1 VPRRLV
7 RPSVLAGAAILLL
20 LVVCALGA
28 QWIAPH
34 DPHAIR
40 TPLRFLPPAWQEGGQ
55 APYPLGTDQLGRDL
69 LSRLVYGA
77 RTSLVIAAA
86 AVALSA
92 TAGVL
97 LGLAAG
103 YFRGPMD
110 ALVMRLADVQ
120 LAFPFILLALA
131 ILAVSGEK
139 TALRIIVVLAVADW
153 VVHARVIR
161 GRVLVERE
169 REYVRA
175 ARALGA
181 SHARVMLLYVLPVIL
196 PTAIVI
202 AALEL
207 AVLMLVE
214 SILAFL
220 GLGID
225 PPGVSWGTILADG
238 RVNVAIAWWMLA
250 FPGAAIF
257 LAVLGVNLLAD
268 GLADVLDPRLKLTGR
283 YTRWRRSWLRRR
295 SVPTATPVRDLTP
308 PPEGSGGEPQGR
320 AAVGQEGTLLAVRGL
335 RVEFPTDDGVVTAVR
350 DVSFALAP
358 RGRLGIVGESGS
370 GKTVTALSVIGLLDA
385 PGRVTAGSIR
395 FKGRELVGLP
405 ERQLNRVRGGEVAM
419 IFQDPGTSLNPTLK
433 IGYQVAE
440 AVTLHRQGVGR
451 EAAREQAV
459 EALRLVSIRDPRRV
473 ADAYPFQISGG
484 MQQRTMIA
492 MALSCSPDLLIADEP
507 TTALDVTTQDQILRE
522 LDALVDRLGTGVI
535 LISHDL
541 SVVAEFT
548 DHTVVMYAGT
558 VCETGPT
565 GALVRDPKH
574 PYTQALLA
582 AAEELDVTERG
593 RLGIIPGD
601 PPDPRERPP
610 GCPFAPRCPQ
620 AMEVCRVQEP
630 APLRL
635 ADDVTVACHLYRE
648 ETVGRPAAR

>member
-1 VPRRLV
+1 VPRRLA

-20 LVVCALGA
+20 LVACAVA
-28 QWIAPH
+28 APWVAPH

-55 APYPLGTDQLGRDL
+55 AAYPLGTDQLGRDL

-77 RTSLVIAAA
+77 RTSLLIATA

-103 YFRGPMD
+103 YFRGPLD
-110 ALVMRLADVQ
+110 TLVMRLADVQ

-139 TALRIIVVLAVADW
+139 TALRIVIVLAVADW
-153 VVHARVIR
+153 VIHARVIR

-181 SHARVMLLYVLPVIL
+181 SHPRVMLLYILPVIL

-202 AALEL
+202 ATLEL

-225 PPGVSWGTILADG
+225 PPGISWGTILADG

-250 FPGAAIF
+250 FPGAAVF

-283 YTRWRRSWLRRR
+283 YTRWRRAWRRR
-295 SVPTATPVRDLTP
+295 RPAPPAPHGRDP
-308 PPEGSGGEPQGR
+308 SAG
-320 AAVGQEGTLLAVRGL
+320 ALLEVRGL

-358 RGRLGIVGESGS
+358 GGRLGIVGESGS
-370 GKTVTALSVIGLLDA
+370 GKSVTALSVIGLLDA
-385 PGRVTAGSIR
+385 PGQVTAGSIR
-395 FKGRELVGLP
+395 FKGRELLGLP
-405 ERQLNRVRGGEVAM
+405 ERQLNRVRGGEIAM
-419 IFQDPGTSLNPTLK
+419 IFQDPATSLNPTLK
-433 IGYQVAE
+433 VGYQVAE
-440 AVTLHRQGVGR
+440 AVTLHRPGVDHR
-451 EAAREQAV
+451 AAREQAV
-459 EALRLVSIRDPRRV
+459 EVLRLVGIRDPQRV

-484 MQQRTMIA
+484 MQQRAMIA

-522 LDALVDRLGTGVI
+522 LDALVERLGTGVI

-565 GALVRDPKH
+565 GALVRDPRH

-582 AAEELDVTERG
+582 AVDELDVTERG
-593 RLGIIPGD
+593 RLGVIPGD

-620 AMEVCRVQEP
+620 AMEVCQVEEP
-630 APLRL
+630 APRRL
-635 ADDVTVACHLYRE
+635 AGDEIVACHLYRE
-648 ETVGRPAAR
+648 ETVGRPVAH

>member
-1 VPRRLV
+1 VARRLA

-20 LVVCALGA
+20 LVACALGA
-28 QWIAPH
+28 PWIAPH

-55 APYPLGTDQLGRDL
+55 AAYPLGTDQLGRDI

-77 RTSLVIAAA
+77 RTSLLIATA

-103 YFRGPMD
+103 YFRGPVD
-110 ALVMRLADVQ
+110 TLVMRLADVQ

-139 TALRIIVVLAVADW
+139 TALRIVIVLAVADW
-153 VVHARVIR
+153 VIHARVIR

-181 SHARVMLLYVLPVIL
+181 SHPRVMFLYILPVL
-196 PTAIVI
+196 VPTAIVI
-202 AALEL
+202 ATLEL

-250 FPGAAIF
+250 FPGAAVF

-283 YTRWRRSWLRRR
+283 YTRWRRAWRRR
-295 SVPTATPVRDLTP
+295 PVPPTPPVRDLS
-308 PPEGSGGEPQGR
+308 EG
-320 AAVGQEGTLLAVRGL
+320 ALLEVRGL

-350 DVSFALAP
+350 DVSFQLAP
-358 RGRLGIVGESGS
+358 GGRLGIVGESGS
-370 GKTVTALSVIGLLDA
+370 GKSVTALSVIGLLDA

-405 ERQLNRVRGGEVAM
+405 ERQLNRVRGGEIAM

-440 AVTLHRQGVGR
+440 AVTLHRPGVGR
-451 EAAREQAV
+451 QAAREQAV

-484 MQQRTMIA
+484 MQQRAMIA

-522 LDALVDRLGTGVI
+522 LDALVERLGTGVI

-565 GALVRDPKH
+565 EALVRDPRH

-582 AAEELDVTERG
+582 AVEELDVTERG
-593 RLGIIPGD
+593 RLGVIPGD
-601 PPDPRERPP
+601 PPDPRQRPP
-610 GCPFAPRCPQ
+610 GCPFAPRCPH
-620 AMEVCRVQEP
+620 AMEVCRVEEP
-630 APLRL
+630 ASRRL
-635 ADDVTVACHLYRE
+635 AGDVTVACHLYRE

>member
-1 VPRRLV
+1 VPRRLA

-20 LVVCALGA
+20 LVACAVGA
-28 QWIAPH
+28 RWIAPH

-40 TPLRFLPPAWQEGGQ
+40 TPLRFLPPVWQEGGQ
-55 APYPLGTDQLGRDL
+55 APYPLGTDQLGRDI
-69 LSRLVYGA
+69 LSRLIYGA
-77 RTSLVIAAA
+77 RTSLLIATA

-103 YFRGPMD
+103 YFRGPVD
-110 ALVMRLADVQ
+110 TLVMRLADVQ

-153 VVHARVIR
+153 VIHARVIR

-181 SHARVMLLYVLPVIL
+181 SHARVMFLYILPVVV

-202 AALEL
+202 ATLEL

-250 FPGAAIF
+250 FPGAAVF

-283 YTRWRRSWLRRR
+283 YARWRRAWLRRR
-295 SVPTATPVRDLTP
+295 PAPTQGPVDREASV
-308 PPEGSGGEPQGR
+308 EG
-320 AAVGQEGTLLAVRGL
+320 ALLEVRGL

-358 RGRLGIVGESGS
+358 GGRLGIVGESGS
-370 GKTVTALSVIGLLDA
+370 GKSVTALSLIGLLDA

-395 FKGRELVGLP
+395 FKDRELVGLP
-405 ERQLNRVRGGEVAM
+405 ERQLNRVRGGEIAM

-433 IGYQVAE
+433 VGYQVAE
-440 AVTLHRQGVGR
+440 AVTLHRPGVDR
-451 EAAREQAV
+451 QAARQQAV

-484 MQQRTMIA
+484 MQQRAMIA

-522 LDALVDRLGTGVI
+522 LDGLVERLGTGVI

-565 GALVRDPKH
+565 AALVRDPKH

-582 AAEELDVTERG
+582 AVEELDAPERG
-593 RLGIIPGD
+593 RLGTIPGD

-610 GCPFAPRCPQ
+610 GCPFAPRCPH
-620 AMEVCRVQEP
+620 AMEVCRVEEP
-630 APLRL
+630 APRRL
-635 ADDVTVACHLYRE
+635 AGDVTVACHLFRE

>member
-1 VPRRLV
+1 MPRRLV

-20 LVVCALGA
+20 LVACALA
-28 QWIAPH
+28 APWIAPH
-34 DPHAIR
+34 DPQAIR
-40 TPLRFLPPAWQEGGQ
+40 TPLRFLPPAWQDGGQ
-55 APYPLGTDQLGRDL
+55 ASYPLGTDQLGRDI
-69 LSRLVYGA
+69 LSRLIFGA

-86 AVALSA
+86 AVTLSA
-92 TAGVL
+92 TVGIL
-97 LGLAAG
+97 LGLTAG
-103 YFRGPMD
+103 YFRGPVD

-139 TALRIIVVLAVADW
+139 TALRIIIVLAVADW
-153 VVHARVIR
+153 VIHARVIR

-181 SHARVMLLYVLPVIL
+181 SHARVMFLYILPVVV

-202 AALEL
+202 ATLEL

-250 FPGAAIF
+250 FPGAAVF

-283 YTRWRRSWLRRR
+283 YARWRRAWLRRR
-295 SVPTATPVRDLTP
+295 PAP
-308 PPEGSGGEPQGR
+308 PQGPVDR
-320 AAVGQEGTLLAVRGL
+320 EASVEGALLEVRGL

-358 RGRLGIVGESGS
+358 GGRLGIVGESGS
-370 GKTVTALSVIGLLDA
+370 GKSVTALSLIGLLDA

-395 FKGRELVGLP
+395 FKDRELVGLP
-405 ERQLNRVRGGEVAM
+405 ERQLNRVRGGEIAM

-433 IGYQVAE
+433 VGYQVAE
-440 AVTLHRQGVGR
+440 AVTLHRPGVDR
-451 EAAREQAV
+451 QAARQQAV

-484 MQQRTMIA
+484 MQQRAMIA

-522 LDALVDRLGTGVI
+522 LDGLVERFGTGVI

-565 GALVRDPKH
+565 AALVRDPKH

-582 AAEELDVTERG
+582 AVEELDAPERG
-593 RLGIIPGD
+593 RLGTIPGD

-610 GCPFAPRCPQ
+610 GCPFAPRCPH
-620 AMEVCRVQEP
+620 AMEVCRVEEP
-630 APLRL
+630 APRRL
-635 ADDVTVACHLYRE
+635 AGDVTVACHLFRE

>member
-1 VPRRLV
+1 VLRRLA

-28 QWIAPH
+28 PWIAPH
-34 DPHAIR
+34 DPQAIR

-92 TAGVL
+92 TAGIL

-103 YFRGPMD
+103 YFRGPAD

-139 TALRIIVVLAVADW
+139 TALRIIIVLAVADW
-153 VVHARVIR
+153 VIHARVIR

-169 REYVRA
+169 REYARA

-181 SHARVMLLYVLPVIL
+181 SHPRVMLLYILPSVL

-202 AALEL
+202 ATLEL
-207 AVLMLVE
+207 GVLMMVE

-257 LAVLGVNLLAD
+257 AAVLGVNLLAD

-295 SVPTATPVRDLTP
+295 AAPPAVPGPDLTP
-308 PPEGSGGEPQGR
+308 RGG
-320 AAVGQEGTLLAVRGL
+320 ALLEVRGL
-335 RVEFPTDDGVVTAVR
+335 RVEFPTDDGLVAAVR
-350 DVSFALAP
+350 DASFALAAG
-358 RGRLGIVGESGS
+358 GRLGIVGESGS

-405 ERQLNRVRGGEVAM
+405 ERELNRVRGGEIAM

-433 IGYQVAE
+433 VGYQVAE
-440 AVTLHRQGVGR
+440 AITLHQQGVPR
-451 EAAREQAV
+451 EAAREQAARV
-459 EALRLVSIRDPRRV
+459 LGLVGIRDPARV
-473 ADAYPFQISGG
+473 ADAYPFQLSGG
-484 MQQRTMIA
+484 MQQRAMIA

-522 LDALVDRLGTGVI
+522 LDTLVERLGTGVV

-565 GALVRDPKH
+565 ARLVRDPRH

-582 AAEELDVTERG
+582 AVQELDVTERG
-593 RLGIIPGD
+593 RLAIIPGD
-601 PPDPRERPP
+601 PPDPRERPA
-610 GCPFAPRCPQ
+610 GCPFAPRCPL
-620 AMEVCRVQEP
+620 AMEVCRVEEP
-630 APLRL
+630 APRRL
-635 ADDVTVACHLYRE
+635 AADVTVACHLYRE
-648 ETVGRPAAR
+648 ETVEQPAAR

>member
-1 VPRRLV
+1 VLRRLA
-7 RPSVLAGAAILLL
+7 RPSVLVGAAILLL
-20 LVVCALGA
+20 LVACALGA

-34 DPHAIR
+34 DPRAIR

-55 APYPLGTDQLGRDL
+55 AAYPLGTDQLGRDL
-69 LSRLVYGA
+69 LSRLIYGA

-92 TAGVL
+92 TAGIL

-103 YFRGPMD
+103 YFRGPAD
-110 ALVMRLADVQ
+110 TLVMRLADVQ

-153 VVHARVIR
+153 VIHARVIR

-175 ARALGA
+175 ARALGS
-181 SHARVMLLYVLPVIL
+181 SHARVMFLYILPVIL

-202 AALEL
+202 ATLEL
-207 AVLMLVE
+207 AVLMMVE

-225 PPGVSWGTILADG
+225 PPGISWGTILADG

-257 LAVLGVNLLAD
+257 VAVLGVNLLAD

-283 YTRWRRSWLRRR
+283 YTRWRRTRPRRHAA
-295 SVPTATPVRDLTP
+295 PPVAPGPDLTP
-308 PPEGSGGEPQGR
+308 PGG
-320 AAVGQEGTLLAVRGL
+320 ALLEVRGL
-335 RVEFPTDDGVVTAVR
+335 RVEFPTHDGVVTAVR
-350 DVSFALAP
+350 DAGFALAP
-358 RGRLGIVGESGS
+358 GGRLGIVGESGS

-395 FKGRELVGLP
+395 FKGRELMGLP
-405 ERQLNRVRGGEVAM
+405 ERELNRVRGGQIAM

-433 IGYQVAE
+433 VGYQVAE
-440 AVTLHRQGVGR
+440 AITLHQEQVPRGT
-451 EAAREQAV
+451 AREQAMR
-459 EALRLVSIRDPRRV
+459 ALRLVSVRDPARV
-473 ADAYPFQISGG
+473 ADAYPFQLSGG
-484 MQQRTMIA
+484 MQQRAMIA

-522 LDALVDRLGTGVI
+522 LDALVERLGTGVI

-558 VCETGPT
+558 VCEAGPT
-565 GALVRDPKH
+565 AQLVRDPRH
-574 PYTQALLA
+574 PYTQTLLA
-582 AAEELDVTERG
+582 AVQELEGTERG
-593 RLGIIPGD
+593 RLATIPGD

-610 GCPFAPRCPQ
+610 GCPFAPRCPF
-620 AMEVCRVQEP
+620 AMDVCRVEEP
-630 APLRL
+630 APRRL
-635 ADDVTVACHLYRE
+635 AHDVTVACHLHRE
-648 ETVGRPAAR
+648 EAVGHPAAR

>member
-1 VPRRLV
+1 VPRRLA

-20 LVVCALGA
+20 LVVCAVGA
-28 QWIAPH
+28 RWIAPH

-55 APYPLGTDQLGRDL
+55 APYLLGTDQLGRDI
-69 LSRLVYGA
+69 LSRLVFGA
-77 RTSLVIAAA
+77 RTSLLIATA
-86 AVALSA
+86 AVVLSA
-92 TAGVL
+92 TAGIL
-97 LGLAAG
+97 LGLTAG
-103 YFRGPMD
+103 YFRGPVD
-110 ALVMRLADVQ
+110 TLVMRLADVQ

-153 VVHARVIR
+153 VIHARVIR

-181 SHARVMLLYVLPVIL
+181 SHPRVMFLYILPVL
-196 PTAIVI
+196 VPTAIVI
-202 AALEL
+202 ATLEL

-250 FPGAAIF
+250 FPGAAVF

-283 YTRWRRSWLRRR
+283 YTRWRRAWRRR
-295 SVPTATPVRDLTP
+295 RPVPAPPVRDP
-308 PPEGSGGEPQGR
+308 APPEG
-320 AAVGQEGTLLAVRGL
+320 ALLEVRRL

-358 RGRLGIVGESGS
+358 GGRLGIVGESGS
-370 GKTVTALSVIGLLDA
+370 GKSVAALSVIGLLDA
-385 PGRVTAGSIR
+385 PGRVSAGSIR

-405 ERQLNRVRGGEVAM
+405 ERQLNRVRGGEIAM

-440 AVTLHRQGVGR
+440 AVTLHRPEVGR
-451 EAAREQAV
+451 QAAREQAV
-459 EALRLVSIRDPRRV
+459 EALRLVGIRDPRRV

-484 MQQRTMIA
+484 MQQRAMIA

-522 LDALVDRLGTGVI
+522 LDALVERLGTGVI

-582 AAEELDVTERG
+582 AVQELDATERG

-610 GCPFAPRCPQ
+610 GCPFAPRCPH
-620 AMEVCRVQEP
+620 AMEVCRVEEP
-630 APLRL
+630 ASRRL
-635 ADDVTVACHLYRE
+635 TGDVTVACHLYRE
-648 ETVGRPAAR
+648 ETVGHPAAR